1 MPRSIRLLAMVQ
13 GKLAGLTTTTLRT
26 GTRSIHTY
34 ARRFHYDKT
43 QQRALPNALRGIL
56 VRARFPVDLPRA
68 ISTDTS
74 LDAPPENA
82 STAPDNVVVLD
93 VTKMMCGGC
102 SASVKKM
109 LSQQP
114 KVKEASVNLITGTA
128 VVHLAPESSDKDVD
142 DIVRVISDK
151 GFPTFLRTAENSAEQ
166 MEQIRLAKV
175 EEERKEKLS
184 LQFAWLLAVSCY
196 GHHLGHLLHGL
207 GLHQYAHS
215 EFMSWLGTPAVGG
228 ALGAIAILGPGR
240 ALLRDGFNAFVNGR
254 PNMNSLIS
262 LGATTSF
269 STGLLSAFLPNLSI
283 DPSFL
288 EEPVML
294 LAFVL
299 LGRSLEK
306 KARAEASN
314 DMTSLANLLPSRAR
328 LVKEEIEHD
337 ASKVEA
343 IGSIPIPTSMIR
355 TGDVIQVFPS
365 ETIPV
370 DGEIITGT
378 CSVDEALLTGE
389 SRTILK
395 TAGDSVT
402 GGTILFDSPVLI
414 KATTTGESST
424 LSRIGRLVAEAQGR
438 EAPIQRVADRVAG
451 WFCYGRV
458 VADVDGSIELLS
470 LKLAIDVL
478 VVACPCALGLAT
490 PTAVLVSSSA
500 AAKRG
505 ILVKG
510 GETLER
516 MSSISSIIFD
526 KTGTVTEGKLKVLS
540 VSNFAGTKDDVI
552 RLAATAETQT
562 IHPIS
567 ASLQSYAQ
575 EKGIKPG
582 KIAKSTTEPGNG
594 VFAKIDG
601 EDIYVG
607 RQEWVGLKTG
617 DSSLRPS
624 QSEFTEIWVGSSSS
638 GVLGKICLSDN
649 CS

>member
-1 MPRSIRLLAMVQ
+1 MGLVFLALICYC
-13 GKLAGLTTTTLRT
+13 LACR
-26 GTRSIHTY
+26 
-34 ARRFHYDKT
+34 
-43 QQRALPNALRGIL
+43 
-56 VRARFPVDLPRA
+56 
-68 ISTDTS
+68 
-74 LDAPPENA
+74 
-82 STAPDNVVVLD
+82 
-93 VTKMMCGGC
+93 
-102 SASVKKM
+102 
-109 LSQQP
+109 
-114 KVKEASVNLITGTA
+114 
-128 VVHLAPESSDKDVD
+128 
-142 DIVRVISDK
+142 
-151 GFPTFLRTAENSAEQ
+151 
-166 MEQIRLAKV
+166 
-175 EEERKEKLS
+175 KLS
-184 LQFAWLLAVSCY
+184 LQFAWLLAVSSY

-314 DMTSLANLLPSRAR
+314 DLTSLANLLPSHAR

-343 IGSIPIPTSMIR
+343 IGSISIPTSMIR

-370 DGEIITGT
+370 DGEVITGT

-438 EAPIQRVADRVAG
+438 EAPIQRLADRVAG
-451 WFCYGRV
+451 WFCYGV
-458 VADVDGSIELLS
+458 MSASAFTFAFWYGLGTHIFPNVLYSDMMADVDGSIELLS

-526 KTGTVTEGKLKVLS
+526 KTGTVTEGKLQVLS

-562 IHPIS
+562 IHPIA

-575 EKGIKPG
+575 EKGM
-582 KIAKSTTEPGNG
+582 
-594 VFAKIDG
+594 
-601 EDIYVG
+601 
-607 RQEWVGLKTG
+607 
-617 DSSLRPS
+617 SLFFCS
-624 QSEFTEIWVGSSSS
+624 QT
-638 GVLGKICLSDN
+638 
-649 CS
+649 